1 MKSESSRPASSAAL
15 ARESGSVTLEVF
27 NPCGGIE
34 TTQLHAPRL
43 DTLAGKTICEVSNA
57 SWEDRRTFARLRE
70 LLQKRI
76 PDLKIIPAAEFPMGS
91 RQIDNDNIGNLV
103 KEKGAVGAIV
113 GNAA

>member
-1 MKSESSRPASSAAL
+1 MNSGTSRSGSSAAL
-15 ARESGSVTLEVF
+15 ARESGAVTLEVF
-27 NPCGGIE
+27 NPCSGIE
-34 TTQLHAPRL
+34 TTQVHAPRL

-57 SWEDRRTFARLRE
+57 SWEDRRTFARLRD

-91 RQIDNDNIGNLV
+91 RQIDNDNIGDLV
-103 KEKGAVGAIV
+103 KATGAVGAIV